1 MQSLISMQDN
11 YPKAIEYLLYFFTNA
26 YKENQEINLEVF
38 IHKADAR
45 AEDYRNGMSIHLTEF
60 AVMTIPLR
68 ERSEYPVTNI

>member
-1 MQSLISMQDN
+1 MCVCAILISMQDN

-45 AEDYRNGMSIHLTEF
+45 AEDYRNGACVVL
-60 AVMTIPLR
+60 
-68 ERSEYPVTNI
+68 SELAS